1 MPMTRTQFLVSAG
14 VEATTL
20 EVWLEQRW
28 IVPDESEAGAAF
40 SELDLA
46 RARLIHELQHGMGAN
61 EAGVDIILHLMD
73 QLHAM
78 RGALDQVRREIAAG
92 GAAPKIRARKPRGG
106 S

>member
-1 MPMTRTQFLVSAG
+1 MPMTRTQFLAGAG

-28 IVPDESEAGAAF
+28 IVPDDDESGPVF

-61 EAGVDIILHLMD
+61 EAGVDFILHLID

-78 RGALDQVRREIAAG
+78 RGALDEVRREMADG
-92 GAAPKIRARKPRGG
+92 GRRTRARKPRGG